1 MRKNAHRDWQN
12 WAVVGIRVLLMVT
25 VALIIT
31 LNQNGTA
38 QQEAIDDLLIS
49 TAIVL
54 GVTLVLAVLLFIK
67 SARDYVRYVILFT
80 DLVSAG
86 ALVWLIQGDKVLLPV
101 VTGVM
106 IISGLL
112 RLGWTLGTV
121 QLVGVLAVATT
132 IQFIQQPFLIDRAS
146 EYYPSLLILAAFT
159 GSVALWVY
167 LRDREYHL
175 ADNRVK
181 EVREEY
187 ERKVGELRDS
197 QHAIAELS
205 TRISATLLY
214 DKVIDAA
221 LDIGRVFIR
230 DQSRLVSVVLLFRA
244 GTDMLYISNAR
255 GLNRLDDNR
264 EIAGKRGAVGRSLIE
279 CQPIIDHNVKQDPEL
294 SDWVSFTG
302 IQSVLS
308 IPMRIGFDNYGV
320 LLFGSELRDAFNNDR
335 LDTLMALSTQVTMA
349 LQNAV
354 LYANQIEDKERI
366 IEIEENA
373 RKALVRDLHDIP
385 TQTISAVTMRIRIA
399 LRYLEKS
406 NYGETKVELE
416 NVEQMA
422 QKATEEIRH
431 VLFKL
436 RPLALE
442 SQGLSAALAQLAEK
456 TIKTYKQNVVM
467 RLAPDIEMYLDQ
479 QKQGTLFYLIEEAV
493 SNARKYAQAE
503 TITIRIGRK
512 NGMLIA
518 RIEDN
523 GVGFETKAVN
533 NNYSERG
540 SFGMVN
546 MRERAEILGG
556 SITLE
561 SVPNQGTVITVF
573 IPISDEVNGGTST
586 RSNVNAQ
593 IPKSKLVLNAQKS
606 VTKQVRRY

>member
-264 EIAGKRGAVGRSLIE
+264 EIAGKRGAVGRSL
-279 CQPIIDHNVKQDPEL
+279 
-294 SDWVSFTG
+294 
-302 IQSVLS
+302 
-308 IPMRIGFDNYGV
+308 
-320 LLFGSELRDAFNNDR
+320 
-335 LDTLMALSTQVTMA
+335 
-349 LQNAV
+349 
-354 LYANQIEDKERI
+354 
-366 IEIEENA
+366 
-373 RKALVRDLHDIP
+373 
-385 TQTISAVTMRIRIA
+385 
-399 LRYLEKS
+399 
-406 NYGETKVELE
+406 
-416 NVEQMA
+416 
-422 QKATEEIRH
+422 
-431 VLFKL
+431 
-436 RPLALE
+436 
-442 SQGLSAALAQLAEK
+442 
-456 TIKTYKQNVVM
+456 
-467 RLAPDIEMYLDQ
+467 
-479 QKQGTLFYLIEEAV
+479 
-493 SNARKYAQAE
+493 
-503 TITIRIGRK
+503 
-512 NGMLIA
+512 
-518 RIEDN
+518 
-523 GVGFETKAVN
+523 
-533 NNYSERG
+533 
-540 SFGMVN
+540 
-546 MRERAEILGG
+546 
-556 SITLE
+556 
-561 SVPNQGTVITVF
+561 
-573 IPISDEVNGGTST
+573 
-586 RSNVNAQ
+586 
-593 IPKSKLVLNAQKS
+593 
-606 VTKQVRRY
+606 RRNKK

>member
-1 MRKNAHRDWQN
+1 MRKDAQRDWQN
-12 WAVVGIRVLLMVT
+12 WAVVGIRFLLLVS

-31 LNQNGTA
+31 LKQNATPE
-38 QQEAIDDLLIS
+38 QESLSALLVS
-49 TAIVL
+49 AAIVV
-54 GVTLVLAVLLFIK
+54 GVTLLLAVLLFIK
-67 SARDYVRYVILFT
+67 SAREYVRYVILFT
-80 DLVSAG
+80 DLISVG
-86 ALVWLIQGDKVLLPV
+86 ALVWLIEGDKVLLPV
-101 VTGVM
+101 VTGVI

-112 RLGWTLGTV
+112 RLGWSLGTV
-121 QLVGVLAVATT
+121 QLVGVMVVATA
-132 IQFIQQPFLIDRAS
+132 IQFIQQPFLIDLAPD
-146 EYYPSLLILAAFT
+146 YYPSLLVLIAFV
-159 GSVALWVY
+159 GSVALWVN
-167 LRDREYHL
+167 LRDREYRL

-181 EVREEY
+181 EVRDEY

-197 QHAIAELS
+197 QHAIADLS

-244 GTDMLYISNAR
+244 GTDMLYIANSR
-255 GLNRLDDNR
+255 GLNRLDENR
-264 EIAGKRGAVGRSLIE
+264 EIPGKRGAVARSLID

-294 SDWVSFTG
+294 SDWVSLTG

-320 LLFGSELRDAFNNDR
+320 LLFGSELNDAFNNDR

-385 TQTISAVTMRIRIA
+385 TQTISAITMRIRVA
-399 LRYLEKS
+399 LRFLEKT
-406 NYGETKVELE
+406 NYGETKFELE

-442 SQGLSAALAQLAEK
+442 SQGLSAALSQLADK
-456 TIKTYKQNVVM
+456 TIKTYNQNVVL
-467 RLAPDIEMYLDQ
+467 RLAPDIEAYLDQ

-533 NNYSERG
+533 SNYSERG

-586 RSNVNAQ
+586 RSKVSTL
-593 IPKSKLVLNAQKS
+593 IPKSKLALNAQKS
-606 VTKQVRRY
+606 VAKQVRRY